1 MNTSKARYDLKHKV
15 TRIFLADYLL
25 LKELSQRA
33 GVSMAEALH
42 KILTK
47 QIKAEP
53 VPELVTKPK
62 LAFKSAAPD
71 TYRTKILAAYGY
83 LGSAAIATNGS
94 KLPAFRIKP
103 KGVRYD

>member
-1 MNTSKARYDLKHKV
+1 MKLKRNYDKRVRL
-15 TRIFLADYLL
+15 TRILLADYLL
-25 LKELSQRA
+25 LKELSLRA

-42 KILTK
+42 KILTR

-53 VPELVTKPK
+53 VPELVTKPT